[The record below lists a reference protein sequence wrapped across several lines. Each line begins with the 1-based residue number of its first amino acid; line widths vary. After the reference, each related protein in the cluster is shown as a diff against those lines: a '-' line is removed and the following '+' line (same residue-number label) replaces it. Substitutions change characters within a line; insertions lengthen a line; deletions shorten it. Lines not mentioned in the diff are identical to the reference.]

1 MASTSGA
8 ENIPVGSVDEG
19 NAPPPVANPENEAE
33 ERVQVQARRYLE
45 DNVVHVLL
53 QGLQTLARERP
64 ENPADYLAMYLLQKN
79 PNKNLTV
86 EVPLNKTSAS

>member
-8 ENIPVGSVDEG
+8 ENADTLQETTGPQND
-19 NAPPPVANPENEAE
+19 AE
-33 ERVQVQARRYLE
+33 ERVQVHARRYLE

-64 ENPADYLAMYLLQKN
+64 ENPVDYLAMYLLQKN

-86 EVPLNKTSAS
+86 EVPLNKTSASQ

>member
-8 ENIPVGSVDEG
+8 ENTDTLQETTGPQND
-19 NAPPPVANPENEAE
+19 AE
-33 ERVQVQARRYLE
+33 ERVQVHARRYLE

-64 ENPADYLAMYLLQKN
+64 ENPVDYLAMYLLQKN
-79 PNKNLTV
+79 PNKNLSV
-86 EVPLNKTSAS
+86 EVPLNKTSASQ

>member
-1 MASTSGA
+1 MASTSGPDAANVEMTDA
-8 ENIPVGSVDEG
+8 EQ
-19 NAPPPVANPENEAE
+19 
-33 ERVQVQARRYLE
+33 RVQVQARRYLE

-64 ENPADYLAMYLLQKN
+64 ENPVDYLAMYLLQKN